1 MIVTEFYKT
10 RQDGIMLFR
19 TYSDNG
25 FCIIQKETGIL
36 YDEAIDVADA
46 DYHYEETNIKIV
58 EDEEA

>member
-1 MIVTEFYKT
+1 
-10 RQDGIMLFR
+10 MLFR

-46 DYHYEETNIKIV
+46 DYHYEETNIKIA

>member
-1 MIVTEFYKT
+1 MIAKEFYKT

-36 YDEAIDVADA
+36 YDEAVDVADA

-58 EDEEA
+58 EDEED

>member
-1 MIVTEFYKT
+1 MIVKEFYKT

-25 FCIIQKETGIL
+25 FCIIQKETDIL
-36 YDEAIDVADA
+36 YDEAVDVADA

-58 EDEEA
+58 EDEED

>member
-1 MIVTEFYKT
+1 MIVKEFYKT

-46 DYHYEETNIKIV
+46 DYHYEETNIKIE

>member
-1 MIVTEFYKT
+1 
-10 RQDGIMLFR
+10 MLFR

-36 YDEAIDVADA
+36 YDEAVDVADA

-58 EDEEA
+58 EDEND

>member
-1 MIVTEFYKT
+1 MIVKEFYKT

-36 YDEAIDVADA
+36 YDEAVDVADA

-58 EDEEA
+58 EDEED

>member
-1 MIVTEFYKT
+1 MIVKEFYKT